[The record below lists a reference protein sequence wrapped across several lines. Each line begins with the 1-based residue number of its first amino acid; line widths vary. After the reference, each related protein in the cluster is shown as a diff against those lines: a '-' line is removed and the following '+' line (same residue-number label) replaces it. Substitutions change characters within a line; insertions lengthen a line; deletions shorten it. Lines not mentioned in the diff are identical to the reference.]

1 MPLERHGLVAAGGHV
16 SKLSTALRREVSM
29 KSRPNNEAVIAAA
42 VTAAGLFLLVLLTAA
57 EVLYGNF

>member
-1 MPLERHGLVAAGGHV
+1 
-16 SKLSTALRREVSM
+16 M